1 LGEQGKDNRHGA
13 SADPVLALT
22 LVNKNQTIF
31 LRMNYMGGERIQID

>member
-1 LGEQGKDNRHGA
+1 
-13 SADPVLALT
+13 LALI